1 MKRFF
6 PPGYFLASVL
16 VLLAAVAVYAF
27 SEARRLQ
34 GDLIRQVEEKGV
46 ALAEVL
52 EVSSRNAIQGNALL
66 EEMIGQRLLDN
77 ARLIDQLL
85 ASRAFDAAW
94 LTEISAMNRLHRVDL
109 LDLEG
114 RPYTPPPPRGMMG
127 MMMRSP
133 GGVTP
138 ETHREMML
146 YMWGR
151 RWAPPG
157 EHAAPPALKDRKFWE
172 GSLFGVAVGARNF
185 PGIIAVHA
193 DADYI
198 LNFRKEIGVER
209 QIEELGR
216 QPGIVSV
223 ALLDRDLAVV
233 AHSDPRQV
241 GRRQTDDVLEQARA
255 QRGPLGRIVEREGQ
269 GRVYEVITPVLLGDS
284 PLGIL
289 RIGLS
294 LAPSEEIWRRDLRSI
309 IILGLAAV
317 AIGVLGMGVIFYTQ
331 HSHLAERRALEAEM
345 ARRERLAGLGDM
357 AAALAHEIKN
367 PLNAVSMGLQRLRVE
382 FRPAGAEEYERFLDL
397 MQGEVRRLN
406 AIVEQFLSL
415 ARPLPL
421 KPERLRVEELL
432 TELAALVEAD
442 AKAAGVRVTLSVPAD
457 LPSLVADRDHLKQVM
472 LNLILNGLQAMPDGG
487 TLTLEAARTRDGL
500 TLAVTDTG
508 PGIPP
513 EALPRV
519 FDPYFT
525 TKARG
530 LGLGLAIARRIV
542 EEHGGTIE
550 VESQPGRGTRFRV
563 VLPWGERPVH
573 GGGIGRGA
581 EAPSEV

>member
-85 ASRAFDAAW
+85 ASRPFDAAW
-94 LTEISAMNRLHRVDL
+94 LKQISAMNRLHRVDL

-114 RPYTPPPPRGMMG
+114 RPYTPPPPPRGMMG
-127 MMMRSP
+127 MMMRDRGESP
-133 GGVTP
+133 ESGR
-138 ETHREMML
+138 EMREMML

-157 EHAAPPALKDRKFWE
+157 DQAAPPALKDRKFWE
-172 GSLFGVAVGARNF
+172 GSLFGVAVGARSF

-198 LNFRKEIGVER
+198 LNFRKEIGVQR

-223 ALLDRDLAVV
+223 ALLDRELIVM
-233 AHSDPRQV
+233 AHTDPRRV
-241 GRRQTDDVLEQARA
+241 GQREVDQGLKQIQTTRQ
-255 QRGPLGRIVEREGQ
+255 PLSRIVEPEGK
-269 GRVYEVITPVLLGDS
+269 GRVYEVVTPVLLGDS
-284 PLGIL
+284 PLGVLKID
-289 RIGLS
+289 LS

-331 HSHLAERRALEAEM
+331 HSHLRERRALEAEM
-345 ARRERLAGLGDM
+345 TRRERLASLGDM

-367 PLNAVSMGLQRLRVE
+367 PLNAVSMGLQRLRGE
-382 FRPAGAEEYERFLDL
+382 FRPAEAPEYGRFLDL

-421 KPERLRVEELL
+421 KPERLRVDELL
-432 TELAALVEAD
+432 GELAALVEAD
-442 AKAAGVRVTLSVPAD
+442 AKTAGVRVTLSVPPD
-457 LPSLVADRDHLKQVM
+457 LPRFVADRDHLKQVM
-472 LNLILNGLQAMPDGG
+472 LNLILNGLQAMPEGG

-500 TLAVTDTG
+500 TLAVADTG
-508 PGIPP
+508 QGIPP

-525 TKARG
+525 SKAKG

-542 EEHGGTIE
+542 EDHGGKIE
-550 VESQPGRGTRFRV
+550 VESQPARGSRFSVILPLEASRV
-563 VLPWGERPVH
+563 
-573 GGGIGRGA
+573 
-581 EAPSEV
+581 EASRV

>member
-16 VLLAAVAVYAF
+16 VLLAAVAIYAF
-27 SEARRLQ
+27 WEARRLQ
-34 GDLIRQVEEKGV
+34 QDLLRQVQDKGV

-52 EVSSRNAIQGNALL
+52 AVSSRNAIQGNALV

-85 ASRAFDAAW
+85 LSRPFDPAW
-94 LTEISAMNRLHRVDL
+94 LKQIGAVNRLRRVEL
-109 LDLEG
+109 LDAEG
-114 RPYTPPPPRGMMG
+114 RPYTPPARPRGMMG
-127 MMMRSP
+127 MMMPSP
-133 GGVTP
+133 SGVTP
-138 ETHREMML
+138 EAHRDMML

-151 RWAPPG
+151 RWAPAG
-157 EHAAPPALKDRKFWE
+157 EEAAPPAVKDRKFWE
-172 GSLFGVAVGARNF
+172 GSLFGVAIGARSF

-193 DADYI
+193 DADYV

-223 ALLDRDLAVV
+223 ALLDRELTIT
-233 AHSDPRQV
+233 AHTDRGRV
-241 GRRQTDDVLEQARA
+241 GQREADDFAKHVQASRD
-255 QRGPLGRIVEREGQ
+255 PLGRIVELPGV
-269 GRVYEVITPVLLGDS
+269 GRVYEVVTPVLLGDF
-284 PLGIL
+284 PLGVLKID
-289 RIGLS
+289 LS

-309 IILGLAAV
+309 IILALAVV
-317 AIGVLGMGVIFYTQ
+317 AIGVLGMAVIFYTQ
-331 HSHLAERRALEAEM
+331 HSHLLERRALEAEM
-345 ARRERLAGLGDM
+345 SRRERLAGLGDM

-382 FRPAGAEEYERFLDL
+382 FRPAEAEEYGRFLDL

-421 KPERLRVEELL
+421 KPERLSTDELL
-432 TELAALVEAD
+432 RELVALVEAD
-442 AKAAGVRVTLSVPAD
+442 ARSAGVRLVLALPPD
-457 LPSLVADRDHLKQVM
+457 LPPIVADRDHLKQVM
-472 LNLILNGLQAMPDGG
+472 LNLILNGLQAMPEGG
-487 TLTLEAARTRDGL
+487 TLTLEATRARDGL
-500 TLAVTDTG
+500 TLAVADTG
-508 PGIPP
+508 DGIPP

-525 TKARG
+525 TKAKG

-542 EEHGGTIE
+542 EEHGGKIE
-550 VESQPGRGTRFRV
+550 VESQPARGSRFSVILPLEASRV
-563 VLPWGERPVH
+563 
-573 GGGIGRGA
+573 
-581 EAPSEV
+581 

>member
-27 SEARRLQ
+27 WEARRLQ
-34 GDLIRQVEEKGV
+34 QDLLRQVQDKGV

-52 EVSSRNAIQGNALL
+52 AVSSRNAIQGNALV

-85 ASRAFDAAW
+85 LSRPFDPAW
-94 LTEISAMNRLHRVDL
+94 LKQVGAVNRLRRVEL
-109 LDLEG
+109 LDAEG
-114 RPYTPPPPRGMMG
+114 RPYTPPARPRGMMG
-127 MMMRSP
+127 MMPRGPAGEIP
-133 GGVTP
+133 GVQR
-138 ETHREMML
+138 EMHEMML

-157 EHAAPPALKDRKFWE
+157 GDAAPPAVKEGKFWE
-172 GSLFGVAVGARNF
+172 GSLFGVAIGARSF

-193 DADYI
+193 DADYV

-223 ALLDRDLAVV
+223 ALLDRELTIT
-233 AHSDPRQV
+233 AHTDRERV
-241 GRRQTDDVLEQARA
+241 GQREADDFATHVKASRD
-255 QRGPLGRIVEREGQ
+255 PLGRIVELPGV
-269 GRVYEVITPVLLGDS
+269 GRVYEVVTPVLLGDS
-284 PLGIL
+284 PLGVLKID
-289 RIGLS
+289 LS

-309 IILGLAAV
+309 VILALAVV
-317 AIGVLGMGVIFYTQ
+317 AIGVLGMAVIFYTQ
-331 HSHLAERRALEAEM
+331 HSHLLERRALEAEM
-345 ARRERLAGLGDM
+345 SRRERLAGLGDM

-382 FRPAGAEEYERFLDL
+382 FRPAEAPEYGRFIDL

-421 KPERLRVEELL
+421 KPERLRVDELL
-432 TELAALVEAD
+432 GELAALVEAD
-442 AKAAGVRVTLSVPAD
+442 ARSAGVHVILSVPTD
-457 LPSLVADRDHLKQVM
+457 LPPVVADRDHLKQVM
-472 LNLILNGLQAMPDGG
+472 LNLILNGLQAMPGGG
-487 TLTLEAARTRDGL
+487 TLTIEAARGRDGL
-500 TLAVTDTG
+500 MLAVADTG
-508 PGIPP
+508 DGIPP

-525 TKARG
+525 TKAKG
-530 LGLGLAIARRIV
+530 LGLGLAIARRII
-542 EEHGGTIE
+542 EEHGGKIE
-550 VESQPGRGTRFRV
+550 VESQPARGSRFSVILPLEASRVRPRVSDTRV
-563 VLPWGERPVH
+563 
-573 GGGIGRGA
+573 
-581 EAPSEV
+581 

>member
-85 ASRAFDAAW
+85 ASRPFNAAW
-94 LTEISAMNRLHRVDL
+94 LKQISAMNRLHRVDL

-114 RPYTPPPPRGMMG
+114 RPYTPPPPPRGMMG
-127 MMMRSP
+127 MMLR
-133 GGVTP
+133 GQGEFP
-138 ETHREMML
+138 ESGREMREMML

-157 EHAAPPALKDRKFWE
+157 EQAAPPALKDRKFWE
-172 GSLFGVAVGARNF
+172 GSLFGVAVGARSF

-198 LNFRKEIGVER
+198 LNFRKEIGVQR

-223 ALLDRDLAVV
+223 ALLDRELIVM
-233 AHSDPRQV
+233 AHTDPRRV
-241 GRRQTDDVLEQARA
+241 GQREVDQGLKQIQTTRQ
-255 QRGPLGRIVEREGQ
+255 PLSRIVEPEGK
-269 GRVYEVITPVLLGDS
+269 GRVYEVVTPVLLGDS
-284 PLGIL
+284 PLGVLKID
-289 RIGLS
+289 LS

-331 HSHLAERRALEAEM
+331 HSHLRERRALEAEM
-345 ARRERLAGLGDM
+345 TRRERLASLGDM

-382 FRPAGAEEYERFLDL
+382 FRPAEAPEYGRFLDL

-421 KPERLRVEELL
+421 KPERLRVDELL
-432 TELAALVEAD
+432 GELAALVEAD
-442 AKAAGVRVTLSVPAD
+442 AKTAGVRVTLSVPPD
-457 LPSLVADRDHLKQVM
+457 LPRFVADRDHLKQVM
-472 LNLILNGLQAMPDGG
+472 LNLILNGLQAMPEGG

-500 TLAVTDTG
+500 TLAVADTG
-508 PGIPP
+508 QGIPP

-525 TKARG
+525 SKAKG

-542 EEHGGTIE
+542 EDHGGKIE
-550 VESQPGRGTRFRV
+550 VESQPARGSRFSVILPLEASRV
-563 VLPWGERPVH
+563 
-573 GGGIGRGA
+573 
-581 EAPSEV
+581 EASRV

>member
-16 VLLAAVAVYAF
+16 VLLAAVAIYAF
-27 SEARRLQ
+27 WEARRLQ
-34 GDLIRQVEEKGV
+34 QDLLRQVQDKGV

-52 EVSSRNAIQGNALL
+52 AVSSHNAIQGNALV

-85 ASRAFDAAW
+85 ASRPFDIGW
-94 LTEISAMNRLHRVDL
+94 LKQISAMNRLHKVDL
-109 LDLEG
+109 LDREG
-114 RPYTPPPPRGMMG
+114 QPYAFPPRPRGMTG
-127 MMMRSP
+127 MMMQP
-133 GGVTP
+133 PAGGP
-138 ETHREMML
+138 PSGARADMMEMMQ

-157 EHAAPPALKDRKFWE
+157 DATVPPAIKDRKFWE
-172 GSLFGVAVGARNF
+172 GSLFGVAVGARSF

-198 LNFRKEIGVER
+198 LNFRKEIGVQR

-223 ALLDRDLAVV
+223 ALLDRELTVM
-233 AHSDPRQV
+233 AHTDPRRV
-241 GRRQTDDVLEQARA
+241 GQREANEGLKQIQTARQ
-255 QRGPLGRIVEREGQ
+255 PLGRIIEREGQ
-269 GRVYEVITPVLLGDS
+269 GRVYEVIVPVLLGDS
-284 PLGIL
+284 PLGSL

-309 IILGLAAV
+309 IVLGLAV
-317 AIGVLGMGVIFYTQ
+317 LAIGVLGMGVIFYTQ
-331 HSHLAERRALEAEM
+331 HSHLAERRALEAAM
-345 ARRERLAGLGDM
+345 SRRERLAGLGDM

-382 FRPAGAEEYERFLDL
+382 FRPTGAEEYGRFLDL

-421 KPERLRVEELL
+421 KPERLHVQELLEELV
-432 TELAALVEAD
+432 TLVEAD
-442 AKAAGVRVTLSVPAD
+442 AKAAGVRVTLSVPPN
-457 LPSLVADRDHLKQVM
+457 LSSLVADRDHLKQVM
-472 LNLILNGLQAMPDGG
+472 LNLILNGLQAMPGGG
-487 TLTLEAARTRDGL
+487 TLTLEAEPAREGL
-500 TLAVTDTG
+500 RLIVADTG
-508 PGIPP
+508 QGIPP

-525 TKARG
+525 TKAKG
-530 LGLGLAIARRIV
+530 LGLGLAIARRII
-542 EEHGGTIE
+542 EDHGGTIE
-550 VESQPGRGTRFRV
+550 VESQPARGSRFSVILPLEASRV
-563 VLPWGERPVH
+563 
-573 GGGIGRGA
+573 
-581 EAPSEV
+581 